1 MNAADCA
8 VARVRRRIRLN
19 ACQAARVDQ
28 RAPGNRAQ
36 PAAGVV
42 APGKRAS
49 RGYPDRRLKPGRVV
63 LCPGRLLRWVL
74 EWAYGRRDWRKDGER
89 RRHVM
94 ALPMLT
100 LRHSAT
106 LVSPSAGDRLV
117 NFSVGTDDE
126 LEALWCADQDWDALF
141 GRGLDWPRKVRSGRT
156 FRPVDVRLTIHGSRE
171 TVVRTIESLFLS
183 VR

>member
-1 MNAADCA
+1 
-8 VARVRRRIRLN
+8 
-19 ACQAARVDQ
+19 
-28 RAPGNRAQ
+28 
-36 PAAGVV
+36 
-42 APGKRAS
+42 
-49 RGYPDRRLKPGRVV
+49 
-63 LCPGRLLRWVL
+63 VL

-156 FRPVDVRLTIHGSRE
+156 GGTSNGWGDPGPVPPGWRGVIRYEPDALQPIWHYPQGSA
-171 TVVRTIESLFLS
+171 
-183 VR
+183 